1 MCTYFTKYEDECSH
15 AMKQAVQDAFEKK
28 FDNYNQMKLIAHSF
42 INRTEYSVQECVY
55 MFYRSV
61 AKGNISGSCCC
72 NSKVPEKQFI
82 VCLRENEILDSL
94 ENWIF
99 KCNMVGCYTDRP
111 NADYENRKYEVLDS
125 MCCAE
130 FLRYYSL
137 VKRNHNLDNDDQ
149 PE

>member
-1 MCTYFTKYEDECSH
+1 MDKQPVFNHYKAVAYLCTYFTKYEDECSH

-28 FDNYNQMKLIAHSF
+28 FDNYNQIKLIAHSF
-42 INRTEYSVQECVY
+42 INRTECSVQECVY

-94 ENWIF
+94 EN
-99 KCNMVGCYTDRP
+99 
-111 NADYENRKYEVLDS
+111 
-125 MCCAE
+125 
-130 FLRYYSL
+130 
-137 VKRNHNLDNDDQ
+137 
-149 PE
+149 